1 MKNYKHS
8 LGSILIIWCQLST
21 HATQENINN
30 THPRGG
36 GGVLPEKVDR
46 GVWPTSQNPYPIYDL
61 AKNLIPYL

>member
-36 GGVLPEKVDR
+36 GGGTPRKGGSGCVAHFPKPL
-46 GVWPTSQNPYPIYDL
+46 
-61 AKNLIPYL
+61 PYL